1 MDKLIFKENA
11 KLVKVREFIY
21 PYYDERIEKEL
32 LEHGI
37 TELYSFGKINLG
49 KVKVIGKGKTG
60 IVALLDEKRV
70 IKIRRSDSPKESLE
84 IEAKIQ
90 SMAFPVAPKVY
101 DYGKNFIVMD
111 YIEGKLLSEA
121 KKNKNVIIDL
131 LLKAKELEDKKI
143 EHKELARPYKNV
155 IVTENDK
162 VYIIDYDSASIK
174 ENPYN
179 VTSILSWLR
188 LTNLAILYK
197 KHRNIEEILNFIN
210 SMNWV

>member
-21 PYYDERIEKEL
+21 PHYDEELEKEL
-32 LEHGI
+32 VEHGI
-37 TELYSFGKINLG
+37 TELYSFGKVNLG
-49 KVKVIGKGKTG
+49 KVRVIGKGKTG
-60 IVALLDEKRV
+60 IVVLLDEKRV

-90 SMAFPVAPKVY
+90 SLAFPVAPKVY
-101 DYGKNFIVMD
+101 NYGKNFIIMD
-111 YIEGKLLSEA
+111 YIEGEHLSDTR
-121 KKNKNVIIDL
+121 KNKNILIDL

-155 IVTENDK
+155 IATENDK

-179 VTSILSWLR
+179 VTSILSWLK
-188 LTNLAILYK
+188 LPNLAILYK
-197 KHRNIEEILNFIN
+197 KHKNIEEIIYFIK
-210 SMNWV
+210 SLNWV

>member
-1 MDKLIFKENA
+1 LDKLIFKENA

-21 PYYDERIEKEL
+21 PNYNEEIEKEL
-32 LEHGI
+32 VEHGI
-37 TELYSFGKINLG
+37 TELYSFGKTNLG
-49 KVKVIGKGKTG
+49 NLKVIGKGKTG
-60 IVALLDEKRV
+60 VIVLLDEKRV

-90 SMAFPVAPKVY
+90 TLAFPIAPKVY
-101 DYGKNFIVMD
+101 DYGKNFIIMD
-111 YIEGKLLSEA
+111 YLEGSNLNNTR
-121 KKNKNVIIDL
+121 KNKRVIVDL
-131 LLKAKELEDKKI
+131 LLKAKELESRKI

-155 IVTENDK
+155 IVSENDN

-188 LTNLAILYK
+188 LPNLAILYK
-197 KHRNIEEILNFIN
+197 KHKNIEEILNFVESLN
-210 SMNWV
+210 

>member
-1 MDKLIFKENA
+1 
-11 KLVKVREFIY
+11 LVKVREFIY
-21 PYYDERIEKEL
+21 PKYNEEIEKEL
-32 LEHGI
+32 VEHGI
-37 TELYSFGKINLG
+37 TELYSFGKTNLG
-49 KVKVIGKGKTG
+49 KLKVIGKGKTG
-60 IVALLDEKRV
+60 VIVLLDEKRV

-90 SMAFPVAPKVY
+90 TQALPIAPKVY

-111 YIEGKLLSEA
+111 YIEGKNLDDTR
-121 KKNKNVIIDL
+121 KNKRVIIDL
-131 LLKAKELEDKKI
+131 ILKAKELESRKI

-155 IVTENDK
+155 IVSENDN

-188 LTNLAILYK
+188 LPNLAILYK
-197 KHRNIEEILNFIN
+197 KHKNIEEILNFVE
-210 SMNWV
+210 SLDWV

>member
-11 KLVKVREFIY
+11 KLVKIREFIY
-21 PYYDERIEKEL
+21 PYYDKEIEKEL
-32 LEHGI
+32 VEHGI
-37 TELYSFGKINLG
+37 TELYSFGKTNLG
-49 KVKVIGKGKTG
+49 KLKVVGKGKTG
-60 IVALLDEKRV
+60 VIVLLDEKRV

-90 SMAFPVAPKVY
+90 TLAFPVAPKVY

-111 YIEGKLLSEA
+111 YIEGDNLNNTR
-121 KKNKNVIIDL
+121 KNKNVIIDL
-131 LLKAKELEDKKI
+131 LLKAKELENRKI

-155 IVTENDK
+155 IVSENDN

-188 LTNLAILYK
+188 LPNLAILYK
-197 KHRNIEEILNFIN
+197 KHKNIEEILNFVE
-210 SMNWV
+210 SLDWV